1 MGAKAKKTTGA
12 ATTATTATTAAT
24 PPDRFDFV
32 LDDIR
37 RIAEEKGFVLNHEID
52 HLVGEDFSPEDI
64 VILYDRLSEEKID
77 FFDTPEKARLKI
89 DARKRREEKEEET
102 KKVEEDVK
110 AVIRYD
116 DPVRMYLREM
126 GKVPLLDRE
135 GEVEIAKRI
144 EQGQIMIAKAVFSL
158 DSPIRELQ
166 RLARAVEKGDMRLD
180 EVVQVETGGLAP
192 SYTGKKERQARF
204 RPVKKIATLRKEI
217 VELQKKLKLKKS
229 AAKRPTLER
238 SLEVR
243 QAKLFEEYIKLQLN
257 PKQLEKIVEKIRGQ
271 RDRLK
276 DYEAKLLE
284 YEDFVGLSY
293 DDIVTQTKKLKS
305 GGRRKSVKVEGKGTW
320 SLEMLEDFERKMRS
334 LRTEIKAIEK
344 EENISIAD
352 LDKIAENIRRGEIQV
367 QRAKK
372 EMIEANVRL
381 VIAIAKRYTNRGL
394 EFLDLIQE
402 GNSGLMRAVDKFDY
416 RKGYKFSTYATWWIR
431 QAITRAIADQARTI
445 RVPVHMI
452 EAINKV
458 SRAQRKLVQEQG
470 RDPTPEEVAKKLNYP
485 LDKVKSVMKASM
497 EPISLDRPIGED
509 EDSNLSDFIEDTSAA
524 SPAQSASHAMLR
536 DQLNR
541 VLSTLT
547 RREEKV
553 IRLRFGLGDGTPR
566 TLEEVGTI
574 FNVTRERV
582 RQIEAKALKKLQHPS
597 RARKLKGYTE
607 II

>member
-1 MGAKAKKTTGA
+1 MEIEQDK
-12 ATTATTATTAAT
+12 
-24 PPDRFDFV
+24 FDDV
-32 LDDIR
+32 LEDIR
-37 RIAEEKGFVLNHEID
+37 RVAEEKGFVLNHEID
-52 HLVGEDFSPEDI
+52 ALVGNDFSPEDI
-64 VILYDRLSEEKID
+64 VVLYDRLSEEKID
-77 FFDTPEKARLKI
+77 FFDSAEKARLKVE
-89 DARKRREEKEEET
+89 AQKRRAEKEEA
-102 KKVEEDVK
+102 KNEEEVR

-126 GKVPLLDRE
+126 GKVPLLDRQ
-135 GEVEIAKRI
+135 GEVEIAMRI
-144 EQGQIMIAKAVFSL
+144 EAGQLMIARAVFSL

-166 RLARAVEKGDMRLD
+166 RLAGVVDKEQMRLD
-180 EVVQVETGGLAP
+180 EVVQVEAGSLGPGPA
-192 SYTGKKERQARF
+192 SKKERQTRF
-204 RPVKKIATLRKEI
+204 RPIRRITALRKEI
-217 VELQKKLKLKKS
+217 VDIQRKLALKKYAS
-229 AAKRPTLER
+229 KRVALER
-238 SLEVR
+238 SLDLR
-243 QAKLFEEYIKLQLN
+243 QGRLFDEYVKLQLHT
-257 PKQLEKIVEKIRGQ
+257 KQLERIVENIREV
-271 RDRLK
+271 RDNLREQ
-276 DYEAKLLE
+276 YTKLRE
-284 YEDFVGLSY
+284 YEEFVGLSY
-293 DDIVTQTKKLKS
+293 DDLRAAIRRLK
-305 GGRRKSVKVEGKGTW
+305 GLKRRRSLKVPGKGTW
-320 SLEMLEDFERKMRS
+320 SLDVLEDFERKMRT
-334 LRTEIKAIEK
+334 LRAEGRRIEK
-344 EENISIAD
+344 EENIS
-352 LDKIAENIRRGEIQV
+352 AENLERIVDNIRRGEMQM

-458 SRAQRKLVQEQG
+458 SRAARKLVQENG
-470 RDPTPEEVAKKLNYP
+470 RDPTPEEVAKTLDYP

-509 EDSNLSDFIEDTSAA
+509 EDSNLSDFIEDISAT
-524 SPAQSASHAMLR
+524 SPAQSAAHAMLR
-536 DQLNR
+536 EQLSK

-607 II
+607 IV

>member
-1 MGAKAKKTTGA
+1 MDK
-12 ATTATTATTAAT
+12 
-24 PPDRFDFV
+24 FDDV
-32 LDDIR
+32 LEDIR
-37 RIAEEKGFVLNHEID
+37 RVADDRGYILNHEID
-52 HLVGEDFSPEDI
+52 ALVGEDFSPEDI
-64 VILYDRLSEEKID
+64 VSLYDRLSEEKID
-77 FFDTPEKARLKI
+77 YFDTEEKALLKI
-89 DARKRREEKEEET
+89 EAKKRREEKEEV
-102 KKVEEDVK
+102 KNEELLK

-135 GEVEIAKRI
+135 GEVELAKRI
-144 EQGQIMIAKAVFSL
+144 EEGQLMVARAVFSL
-158 DSPIRELQ
+158 DGPIRDLQQLAEKVDKGEL
-166 RLARAVEKGDMRLD
+166 RLD
-180 EVVQVETGGLAP
+180 EVVQVETGGLHP
-192 SYTGKKERQARF
+192 HYTGKKERQTRF
-204 RPVKKIATLRKEI
+204 RPIRRIAQLRKEI
-217 VELQKKLKLKKS
+217 VNLEKQVRLKKN
-229 AAKRPTLER
+229 AQKRASLER
-238 SLEVR
+238 SVELR
-243 QAKLFEEYIKLQLN
+243 QNKLFDEYLKLQLN
-257 PKQLEKIVEKIRGQ
+257 PKQLERIVNMTLDTKEKFCELEVKFR
-271 RDRLK
+271 
-276 DYEAKLLE
+276 E
-284 YEDFVGLSY
+284 YESFIGLSY
-293 DDIVTQTKKLKS
+293 DDLKKTIKKLKS
-305 GGRRKSVKVEGKGTW
+305 FKRRRTIKIEGKETW
-320 SLEMLEDFERKMRS
+320 SLDMLEDFERKMRQIK
-334 LRTEIKAIEK
+334 TEIQKLEK
-344 EENISIAD
+344 SENISSAD
-352 LDKIAENIRRGEIQV
+352 LIKLVDDIERGEYQCEK
-367 QRAKK
+367 AKR

-458 SRAQRKLVQEQG
+458 SRAARKLVQEQG

-485 LDKVKSVMKASM
+485 VDKVKSVMKASM

-509 EDSNLSDFIEDTSAA
+509 EDSNLSDFIEDTGAA
-524 SPAQSASHAMLR
+524 SPAQTAAHAMLR
-536 DQLNR
+536 EQLTR

-597 RARKLKGYTE
+597 RARKLKGYTD
-607 II
+607 IV

>member
-1 MGAKAKKTTGA
+1 MDV
-12 ATTATTATTAAT
+12 
-24 PPDRFDFV
+24 DRFDEA
-32 LDDIR
+32 LEDIR
-37 RIAEEKGFVLNHEID
+37 RVAEDKGFILNHEID
-52 HLVGEDFSPEDI
+52 AIVGSDFTPEDI
-64 VILYDRLSEEKID
+64 VILYDKLSEEKID
-77 FFDTPEKARLKI
+77 YFDSPEKARLKI
-89 DARKRREEKEEET
+89 EARKRREEKEET
-102 KKVEEDVK
+102 KTEEEVR

-126 GKVPLLDRE
+126 GKVPLLDRQ

-144 EQGQIMIAKAVFSL
+144 EAGQIMIARAVFSL

-166 RLARAVEKGDMRLD
+166 RMADAVNREEMRLD
-180 EVVQVETGGLAP
+180 VVVQIETGGIQP
-192 SYTGKKERQARF
+192 TFTGKKERQARF
-204 RPVKKIATLRKEI
+204 RPIRKITTLRAEI
-217 VELQKKLKLKKS
+217 VDIQKKLKLKKNKPKQ
-229 AAKRPTLER
+229 AAFER
-238 SLEVR
+238 SLGLR
-243 QAKLFEEYIKLQLN
+243 QDKLFEEYLKLQLN
-257 PKQLEKIVEKIRGQ
+257 PKQLERIVDEIRAT
-271 RDRLK
+271 RDQMR
-276 DYEAKLLE
+276 DCEAKLRE
-284 YEDFVGLSY
+284 YEDFVGLSL
-293 DDIVTQTKKLKS
+293 DDLQETIKKLRSNK
-305 GGRRKSVKVEGKGTW
+305 RRKSIKIEGKGTW
-320 SLEMLEDFERKMRS
+320 SLDLLEDFQKKMRA
-334 LRTEIKAIEK
+334 LQNEVKRIEK
-344 EENISIAD
+344 AENISKEELEKVVD
-352 LDKIAENIRRGEIQV
+352 SIRRGELQV
-367 QRAKK
+367 QKAKR

-458 SRAQRKLVQEQG
+458 SRTARKLVQENG

-509 EDSNLSDFIEDTSAA
+509 EDSNLSDFIEDVSAVSPQQSAA
-524 SPAQSASHAMLR
+524 HAMLR
-536 DQLNR
+536 EQLSK

-597 RARKLKGYTE
+597 RSRKLKGYTE
-607 II
+607 IV

>member
-1 MGAKAKKTTGA
+1 MSTRTGYSRGNA
-12 ATTATTATTAAT
+12 
-24 PPDRFDFV
+24 RMNVEKFDDV
-32 LDDIR
+32 LEDIR
-37 RIAEEKGFVLNHEID
+37 RVAEEKGFVLHHDIEA
-52 HLVGEDFSPEDI
+52 LVGTDFTPEDI
-64 VILYDRLSEEKID
+64 VVLYDRLSEEKIEY
-77 FFDTPEKARLKI
+77 FDTAEKARLKME
-89 DARKRREEKEEET
+89 ARKRREEKEEA
-102 KKVEEDVK
+102 KPEEDVK

-126 GKVPLLDRE
+126 GKVPLLNRQ
-135 GEVEIAKRI
+135 GEVDIAKRI
-144 EQGQIMIAKAVFSL
+144 EQGQILIAKSVISL
-158 DSPIRELQ
+158 DSPIREFE
-166 RLARAVEKGDMRLD
+166 RLAKAVEREEMRMD
-180 EVVQVETGGLAP
+180 EVVQIESGVIQP
-192 SYTGKKERQARF
+192 SYSGKKERQARF
-204 RPVKKIATLRKEI
+204 RPVRKIARLHKEI
-217 VELQKKLKLKKS
+217 VEFKRQLKLRKNQS
-229 AAKRPTLER
+229 KRPSLER
-238 SLEVR
+238 SLELR
-243 QAKLFEEYIKLQLN
+243 ESKMFEEYRKLRVN
-257 PKQLEKIVEKIRGQ
+257 PKQIERIVTMIRESAEHLRDCQDKI
-271 RDRLK
+271 
-276 DYEAKLLE
+276 AE
-284 YEDFVGLSY
+284 YEEFIGLSY
-293 DDIVTQTKKLKS
+293 SDIGETIKKLRSNK
-305 GGRRKSVKVEGKGTW
+305 RRKSIKIEGKGTW
-320 SLEMLEDFERKMRS
+320 SLDMLEDFQKKMRMVQG
-334 LRTEIKAIEK
+334 EIKKLEK
-344 EENISIAD
+344 AESVTAD
-352 LDKIAENIRRGEIQV
+352 EFARIVATIRRGEIQM

-458 SRAQRKLVQEQG
+458 SRTARKLVQENG

-509 EDSNLSDFIEDTSAA
+509 EDSNLSDFIEDLMAV
-524 SPAQSASHAMLR
+524 SPAQSAAHAMLR
-536 DQLNR
+536 EQLSK

-597 RARKLKGYTE
+597 RSRKLKGYTE

>member
-1 MGAKAKKTTGA
+1 M
-12 ATTATTATTAAT
+12 
-24 PPDRFDFV
+24 
-32 LDDIR
+32 
-37 RIAEEKGFVLNHEID
+37 
-52 HLVGEDFSPEDI
+52 
-64 VILYDRLSEEKID
+64 
-77 FFDTPEKARLKI
+77 
-89 DARKRREEKEEET
+89 
-102 KKVEEDVK
+102 
-110 AVIRYD
+110 
-116 DPVRMYLREM
+116 
-126 GKVPLLDRE
+126 
-135 GEVEIAKRI
+135 
-144 EQGQIMIAKAVFSL
+144 
-158 DSPIRELQ
+158 
-166 RLARAVEKGDMRLD
+166 
-180 EVVQVETGGLAP
+180 
-192 SYTGKKERQARF
+192 RF
-204 RPVKKIATLRKEI
+204 RPVKKIATLRRDV
-217 VELQKKLKLKKS
+217 VELQKKIKLKKNH
-229 AAKRPTLER
+229 AKRPMLER
-238 SLEVR
+238 SLEAR
-243 QAKLFEEYIKLQLN
+243 QARLFEEYMRLQLN
-257 PKQLEKIVEKIRGQ
+257 PKQLERIVENIRAT

-276 DYEAKLLE
+276 DYEAKLRE
-284 YEDFVGLSY
+284 YEEFVGLSY
-293 DDIVTQTKKLKS
+293 DDIVAHVKKLKGAS
-305 GGRRKSVKVEGKGTW
+305 RRRSVKVEGKGTW
-320 SLEMLEDFERKMRS
+320 SLEMLEDFERKMRA
-334 LRTEIKAIEK
+334 LRSAVREIEK
-344 EENISIAD
+344 EENISIED
-352 LDKIAENIRRGEIQV
+352 LDKITESIRRGEVQV

-458 SRAQRKLVQEQG
+458 SRAQRKLVQENG

-509 EDSNLSDFIEDTSAA
+509 EDSNLSDFIEDITAT

>member
-1 MGAKAKKTTGA
+1 MDKFE
-12 ATTATTATTAAT
+12 
-24 PPDRFDFV
+24 DV
-32 LDDIR
+32 LEDIR
-37 RIAEEKGFVLNHEID
+37 RVVEDRGYILNNEID
-52 HLVGEDFSPEDI
+52 TLVGEGFSPEDI
-64 VILYDRLSEEKID
+64 VSLYDRLSEEKID
-77 FFDTPEKARLKI
+77 YFDTDEKALLKI
-89 DARKRREEKEEET
+89 EAKKRREEKEET
-102 KKVEEDVK
+102 KNEELLK

-135 GEVEIAKRI
+135 GEVELAKRI
-144 EQGQIMIAKAVFSL
+144 EEGQLMVARAVFSL
-158 DSPIRELQ
+158 DGPIRELQ
-166 RLARAVEKGDMRLD
+166 HMAEQVEEGELRLD
-180 EVVQVETGGLAP
+180 EVVQVETGGLHP
-192 SYTGKKERQARF
+192 HYTGKKERQNRF
-204 RPVKKIATLRKEI
+204 RPIRRIAQLRKEI
-217 VELQKKLKLKKS
+217 VKLQREARLRKN
-229 AAKRPTLER
+229 AQKRVSIER
-238 SLEVR
+238 SIDLR
-243 QAKLFEEYIKLQLN
+243 QNKLFDEYLKLQLN
-257 PKQLEKIVEKIRGQ
+257 PKQLERIVNMTRDTEEKFSDLERKF
-271 RDRLK
+271 R
-276 DYEAKLLE
+276 E
-284 YEDFVGLSY
+284 YESFIGLSY
-293 DDIVTQTKKLKS
+293 DDLKKTIQKLK
-305 GGRRKSVKVEGKGTW
+305 GFKRRRTIKIEGKETW
-320 SLEMLEDFERKMRS
+320 SIEMLEDFERKMRQI
-334 LRTEIKAIEK
+334 RAEIQRLEK
-344 EENISIAD
+344 
-352 LDKIAENIRRGEIQV
+352 AENVTSAELTKFVDNIDRGEYQCEK
-367 QRAKK
+367 AKR

-458 SRAQRKLVQEQG
+458 SRAARKLVQEQG

-485 LDKVKSVMKASM
+485 VDKVKSVMKASM

-509 EDSNLSDFIEDTSAA
+509 EDSNLSDFIEDIGAA
-524 SPAQSASHAMLR
+524 SPAQTAAHAMLR
-536 DQLNR
+536 EQLTK

-597 RARKLKGYTE
+597 RARKLKGYTD
-607 II
+607 IL